1 MVFYESRPFGV
12 VLTENEVKMLQILVR
27 NEGRD
32 RFPVDEI
39 DIPKSFIP
47 GIAERLT
54 TKRLDTILGLVD
66 NNEVL
71 GGISDLGVAVLATL
85 SEHKTK

>member
-12 VLTENEVKMLQILVR
+12 ILTENEVKMLQILVK

-54 TKRLDTILGLVD
+54 KRLATILGLVD

-71 GGISDLGVAVLATL
+71 GGISDLDVAVLATL